1 MVLQLPGSVLFCCDH
16 NAVRSPMAEG
26 IMKKLYGEK
35 IFVDSVGVH
44 AGRPD
49 PFIIETMLEI
59 QVDISKHKPKSFE
72 YLSGQSFDYVISLS
86 PNAQHKAVDLTR
98 YMSCELLFWNTFNPT
113 YTEGSRETKLNSYRN
128 VRDNLESRI
137 FKYFDNL

>member
-1 MVLQLPGSVLFCCDH
+1 MTLSVLFCCTY

>member
-1 MVLQLPGSVLFCCDH
+1 MTLSVLFCCTY

-49 PFIIETMLEI
+49 PFIIQTMLEI

-137 FKYFDNL
+137 FKYFDNV

>member
-1 MVLQLPGSVLFCCDH
+1 MTLSVLFCCTY

-26 IMKKLYGEK
+26 IMKKLYGEN

-44 AGRPD
+44 AGRSD
-49 PFIIETMLEI
+49 PFIIEVMKEI
-59 QVDISKHKPKSFE
+59 EVDISNHKPKSFE
-72 YLSGQSFDYVISLS
+72 HLSGQSFDYVISLS

-113 YTEGSRETKLNSYRN
+113 YIEGSRDIKVNAYRN
-128 VRDNLESRI
+128 VRNDLDRQI
-137 FKYFDNL
+137 FSYFDNL

>member
-1 MVLQLPGSVLFCCDH
+1 MTLSVLFCCTY

-49 PFIIETMLEI
+49 PFIIQTMLEI

-137 FKYFDNL
+137 FKYFDNG

>member
-1 MVLQLPGSVLFCCDH
+1 MTLSVLFCCTY

-49 PFIIETMLEI
+49 PFIIQTMLEI

-72 YLSGQSFDYVISLS
+72 YLSGQSFDYVIRS
-86 PNAQHKAVDLTR
+86 V
-98 YMSCELLFWNTFNPT
+98 
-113 YTEGSRETKLNSYRN
+113 
-128 VRDNLESRI
+128 
-137 FKYFDNL
+137 

>member
-1 MVLQLPGSVLFCCDH
+1 MTLSVLFCCTY

-49 PFIIETMLEI
+49 PFIIQTMLEI

-137 FKYFDNL
+137 FNYFDNV

>member
-1 MVLQLPGSVLFCCDH
+1 MILSVLFCCTY

-26 IMKKLYGEK
+26 IMKKFYGEK

-44 AGRPD
+44 IGKLD
-49 PFIIETMLEI
+49 PFILQVMQEIE
-59 QVDISKHKPKSFE
+59 VDITKHRPKSFE

-98 YMSCELLFWNTFNPT
+98 YMACELLFWNTFNPT
-113 YTEGSRETKLNSYRN
+113 FIEGSREVRLEAYRG
-128 VRDNLESRI
+128 VRDTLIDKITN
-137 FKYFDNL
+137 YFDGI

>member
-1 MVLQLPGSVLFCCDH
+1 MTLSVLFCCTY

-49 PFIIETMLEI
+49 PFIIQTMLEI